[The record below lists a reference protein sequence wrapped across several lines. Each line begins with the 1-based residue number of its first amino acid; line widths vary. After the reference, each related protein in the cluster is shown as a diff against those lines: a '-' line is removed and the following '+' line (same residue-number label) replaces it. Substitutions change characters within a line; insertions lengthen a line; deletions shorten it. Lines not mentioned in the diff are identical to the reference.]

1 MCLSRSASEQRL
13 SQAPKPR
20 PPLRLAPP
28 DTSPE
33 HSGSELEEPPHSKM
47 SSRAAPPLRWDREEE
62 LLDEPWPQPVLDTTR
77 WRWREFT
84 LIYGAYMTMLM
95 ARKNYGF
102 WLPSVLSDLGAG
114 KGEAGMLGS
123 TFEIVYG
130 SCALLNGVL
139 IDMVPPKHLLV
150 AALLASGAV
159 NLAIGS
165 TSSLALMVLLW
176 GSNGFAQSFGW
187 PSITNI
193 FLAWFPD
200 PASRGSWYSLLST
213 CQNAGAALVPLVVS
227 ATVARFGWRAALYTP
242 ALCTGLTATVLALM
256 LYGSPAAI
264 ESRYASKDDVRM
276 SREGRSQPK
285 LGGGLARMLGRHVLL
300 NGELWLM
307 AVSYFCISLVR
318 TCLSDWSAIFLHE
331 EKGMPMHTAARC
343 LFAMESGGFVG
354 SLVAGAV
361 SDKVFAGRRGPVV
374 CICSALCAPALLG
387 ILTLS
392 NSLSL
397 QAAYAWVGFC
407 AFPVHVLLGLF
418 SREVTPSHLSSSA
431 GGFVKCIAQVG
442 GAVAGL
448 PLGMLQQRAGWKGVF
463 MLTACIATSSA
474 LATLPL
480 WFTTAQGATIT
491 ARHGTVA
498 DFQQMQKGLSKGPS
512 TGSLSALD
520 TSSRP
525 LRAANKKR
533 L

>member
-1 MCLSRSASEQRL
+1 
-13 SQAPKPR
+13 
-20 PPLRLAPP
+20 
-28 DTSPE
+28 
-33 HSGSELEEPPHSKM
+33 
-47 SSRAAPPLRWDREEE
+47 
-62 LLDEPWPQPVLDTTR
+62 
-77 WRWREFT
+77 
-84 LIYGAYMTMLM
+84 
-95 ARKNYGF
+95 
-102 WLPSVLSDLGAG
+102 
-114 KGEAGMLGS
+114 
-123 TFEIVYG
+123 
-130 SCALLNGVL
+130 
-139 IDMVPPKHLLV
+139 
-150 AALLASGAV
+150 
-159 NLAIGS
+159 
-165 TSSLALMVLLW
+165 
-176 GSNGFAQSFGW
+176 
-187 PSITNI
+187 
-193 FLAWFPD
+193 
-200 PASRGSWYSLLST
+200 
-213 CQNAGAALVPLVVS
+213 
-227 ATVARFGWRAALYTP
+227 
-242 ALCTGLTATVLALM
+242 
-256 LYGSPAAI
+256 
-264 ESRYASKDDVRM
+264 
-276 SREGRSQPK
+276 
-285 LGGGLARMLGRHVLL
+285 
-300 NGELWLM
+300 
-307 AVSYFCISLVR
+307 
-318 TCLSDWSAIFLHE
+318 
-331 EKGMPMHTAARC
+331 
-343 LFAMESGGFVG
+343 
-354 SLVAGAV
+354 
-361 SDKVFAGRRGPVV
+361 VV